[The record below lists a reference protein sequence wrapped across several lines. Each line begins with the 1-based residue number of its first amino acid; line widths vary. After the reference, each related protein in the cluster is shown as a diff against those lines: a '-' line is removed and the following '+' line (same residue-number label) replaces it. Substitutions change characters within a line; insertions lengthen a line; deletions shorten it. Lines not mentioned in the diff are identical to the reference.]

1 MAKSSSMTDRALTKE
16 ERDRLRAELKNWGC
30 LDYRAILS
38 LLDALDAAEREAYP
52 RDVFDPTKRECSPD
66 SVEGSHR

>member
-1 MAKSSSMTDRALTKE
+1 MTKSSSIADRALTKE

-30 LDYRAILS
+30 LDYRDILS

-52 RDVFDPTKRECSPD
+52 RDMFDPTKPAK
-66 SVEGSHR
+66 EGYKGL